1 MYAPKYK
8 PDTRRKL
15 PNAGG
20 LQPLGKERRLHDPPS
35 NNKNT
40 SYLNHHLPISL
51 QEASLP
57 PLHPANPTMPTNRP
71 FLANFLA
78 AFRAHS
84 ALQNASVSPST
95 TTTTPQATYSTNAP
109 SSTHAPNPATAA
121 RPITTKTTPSVGV
134 TTAAVQAAVAATGHL
149 SHHHT
154 RHPSTS
160 PVANPSP
167 GFGTRSRQRRGSDSS
182 SEGGFRDALGN
193 EKWYIGGRTA
203 QGEERFYRLAMVRRE
218 RSGDR
223 LSVDRLSL

>member
-1 MYAPKYK
+1 
-8 PDTRRKL
+8 
-15 PNAGG
+15 
-20 LQPLGKERRLHDPPS
+20 
-35 NNKNT
+35 
-40 SYLNHHLPISL
+40 
-51 QEASLP
+51 
-57 PLHPANPTMPTNRP
+57 MPTNRP

-84 ALQNASVSPST
+84 ALQNASPNPSVSTST
-95 TTTTPQATYSTNAP
+95 AATSSQATYST
-109 SSTHAPNPATAA
+109 STTSTSYTTTTASTA
-121 RPITTKTTPSVGV
+121 RPIATKTTPSVGV
-134 TTAAVQAAVAATGHL
+134 TTAAVQAAAAATGHL

-160 PVANPSP
+160 PVSNPNSN
-167 GFGTRSRQRRGSDSS
+167 FGRRTRQRRGSDSS

-203 QGEERFYRLAMVRRE
+203 QGEEKFYKLAMVRRE